1 MAAGPYTGRCLASP
15 LSDCP
20 GKVPRRSC
28 SGAGKEEGKKAE
40 RRCCRKRCRPGL
52 VDNGAN
58 RAHEVFSGCRGRR
71 AHRSRGRGYLNET
84 REGWQA
90 GIAPLL
96 SCNLLVGSRLDR
108 NCGILAGTAGE
119 RLQLRHEL
127 GCEEI
132 ITHRGGDLPLRL
144 PAQAHADLSGGICPF
159 RSAIA
164 RWISTAQRNVVH
176 GTDE

>member
-1 MAAGPYTGRCLASP
+1 MPRAPGAPQSGLRLLKRNARGLAS
-15 LSDCP
+15 
-20 GKVPRRSC
+20 R
-28 SGAGKEEGKKAE
+28 
-40 RRCCRKRCRPGL
+40 
-52 VDNGAN
+52 N
-58 RAHEVFSGCRGRR
+58 RATALVH
-71 AHRSRGRGYLNET
+71 
-84 REGWQA
+84 
-90 GIAPLL
+90 
-96 SCNLLVGSRLDR
+96 LLVGSRLDR
-108 NCGILAGTAGE
+108 NRGILAGTAGE

-127 GCEEI
+127 CCGEI